1 MRCDI
6 IPSYSKK
13 LMSMRTPLLLTITA
27 ICAFLPVV
35 SVGAVPIYEVTRA
48 TATPVI
54 DGKLNDAAWAKAAPI
69 ELVRNADAAKLP
81 YATQAKVLYDD
92 KFLYFSFRSEDS
104 NIWAT
109 LKTRDAKLWEEEVV
123 EVFLQPD
130 TAKKNYIELEVN
142 PLSAMLDIYLLDVRR
157 ALLHESWNSAR
168 LQWAV
173 NVDGTVDGK
182 PGDKVWTCEI
192 AFPLED
198 AVTAPNFPPKPGD
211 TWRMNLNRVEVK
223 PTPELLSWSPTG
235 KDDFH
240 MPEMWGKLVFK

>member
-1 MRCDI
+1 M
-6 IPSYSKK
+6 
-13 LMSMRTPLLLTITA
+13 
-27 ICAFLPVV
+27 FLPVISILAAAPV
-35 SVGAVPIYEVTRA
+35 YEVTRA
-48 TATPVI
+48 AVAPKI
-54 DGKLNDAAWAKAAPI
+54 DGKLNDAAWVKAASV
-69 ELVRNADAAKLP
+69 ELVRNADGAKLP
-81 YATQAKVLYDD
+81 YSTQARVLYDD
-92 KFLYFSFRSEDS
+92 KFLYFAFRSEDS

-109 LKTRDAKLWEEEVV
+109 LKQRDAKLWEEEVV

-130 TAKKNYIELEVN
+130 PAKKSYMELEVN
-142 PLSAMLDIYLLDVRR
+142 PLSAMLDIYLLDMRK

-182 PGDKVWTCEI
+182 PGDRSWTCEI

-211 TWRMNLNRVEVK
+211 EWRLNLNRVEVK
-223 PTPELLSWSPTG
+223 PAPELLSWSPTG

-240 MPEMWGKLVFK
+240 MPNMWGTLRFK